1 MTGMLPPGFRIQRE
15 TNTEEFFINMGPQH
29 PSTHGALRL
38 ALRMDGET
46 IVELVP
52 HFGYIHRGMEKQ
64 AESMSYL
71 QYIALSDR
79 QDYLTAIQNNLG
91 VVIAL
96 EKGMNI
102 GVPEKAEYIRVMLQE
117 LGRIASHLVF
127 FACFGGDLGGQTCL
141 LYGFKEREM
150 IHDVLEEVTGS
161 RLTTNFFRPG
171 GSRYDVPDTF
181 IPRVKAFLDH
191 MDDTMKD
198 YERFLSK
205 NIIVLERSKGIGILS
220 KEDAIAYGCSGPV
233 LRASGVNF
241 DVRRA
246 NPYSIYDSFDFEVPV
261 TYNGDCYDRYTVRI
275 AEIHE
280 SMKILRQCID
290 RFPTEGPWRSKEKPV
305 RLPVGRYYS
314 EIETAKGLYA
324 TYVVAATTGEKPYR
338 IHTRGPSF
346 PHIAALNK
354 MVQGHKISD
363 LVTILA
369 TLDPVIP
376 EIDR

>member
-1 MTGMLPPGFRIQRE
+1 MSMTQLPPGFKITRE
-15 TNTEEFFINMGPQH
+15 SNTEEFFVNMGPQH

-46 IVELVP
+46 IIELVP

-64 AESMSYL
+64 AESMTYL

-91 VVIAL
+91 VVLAL
-96 EKGMNI
+96 EKGMNV
-102 GVPEKAEYIRVMLQE
+102 GVPERQEYIRVMLSE

-127 FACFGGDLGGQTCL
+127 FGCFGGDLGGQTCL
-141 LYGFKEREM
+141 LFGFKEREM
-150 IHDVLEEVTGS
+150 IHDILEEVTGS
-161 RLTTNFFRPG
+161 RLTMNYFRPG
-171 GSRYDVPDTF
+171 GSRFDVPETF

-191 MDDTMKD
+191 MVDTMKD

-205 NIIVLERSKGIGILS
+205 NIIVKERSIGIGVLS

-233 LRASGVNF
+233 LRASGVDF

-246 NPYSIYDSFDFEVPV
+246 NPYSIYSQLEFDVPV
-261 TYNGDCYDRYTVRI
+261 TYNGDCYDRYNVRI

-280 SMKILRQCID
+280 SMRILRQCVD
-290 RFPTEGPWRSKEKPV
+290 RFPAEGPWRSKEKPV
-305 RLPVGRYYS
+305 KLAAGRYYS
-314 EIETAKGLYA
+314 EIETAKGLYG
-324 TYVVAATTGEKPYR
+324 TYVVAASGDKPYR

-354 MVQGHKISD
+354 MVQGHTVSD
-363 LVTILA
+363 LVTIMA